1 MCRICAGS
9 VPVGTGHPGA
19 SEASAAH
26 GARRTPEI
34 VLLRRT
40 GHDVSRR
47 PFVRRSRNR
56 FPYASDNPHSAT
68 LLSTTRAPA
77 PLGSAPRGPLLRLDW
92 ARLEAWIGLDRSWI
106 ARREIFGGPL
116 FGFLRSDPALLCY
129 PPARGRLPKHSSC
142 LDRSRMRRK
151 LGARFGVLCKPRSG
165 RRPGGARRAVFVV
178 CRHFRAIPPRRTPPR
193 MQLAEARDNETG
205 ESGLVDAKIC

>member
-1 MCRICAGS
+1 MISGS
-9 VPVGTGHPGA
+9 ACFSNESA
-19 SEASAAH
+19 SGG
-26 GARRTPEI
+26 GARLFIKQYNIRPHQIPHANDIALCALLARTPI
-34 VLLRRT
+34 I
-40 GHDVSRR
+40 S
-47 PFVRRSRNR
+47 
-56 FPYASDNPHSAT
+56 
-68 LLSTTRAPA
+68 
-77 PLGSAPRGPLLRLDW
+77 GSPWIRPLLRLDW
-92 ARLEAWIGLDRSWI
+92 ARLGAWIGLDRSWI

-193 MQLAEARDNETG
+193 MQLAEARDNETWI
-205 ESGLVDAKIC
+205 LC